1 MANTYRMRQ
10 TEPNKVVIEM
20 STVSGW
26 INVET
31 VTNVFTGCERIKELK
46 DKEDWVCKIYDEEG
60 NLVGSA
66 GASNQPVVNA

>member
-1 MANTYRMRQ
+1 MSNTYRMLQ

-26 INVET
+26 IFVENVKNIFE
-31 VTNVFTGCERIKELK
+31 GRDRIKEMK
-46 DKEDWVCKIYDEEG
+46 DKEDWVCQIYDEEG

-66 GASNQPVVNA
+66 GASHQPLHNA

>member
-1 MANTYRMRQ
+1 MSNTYRMLQ

-26 INVET
+26 IFVENVKSIFE
-31 VTNVFTGCERIKELK
+31 GRDRIKEMK
-46 DKEDWVCKIYDEEG
+46 DKEDWVCQIYDEEG

-66 GASNQPVVNA
+66 AASHQPVVNA